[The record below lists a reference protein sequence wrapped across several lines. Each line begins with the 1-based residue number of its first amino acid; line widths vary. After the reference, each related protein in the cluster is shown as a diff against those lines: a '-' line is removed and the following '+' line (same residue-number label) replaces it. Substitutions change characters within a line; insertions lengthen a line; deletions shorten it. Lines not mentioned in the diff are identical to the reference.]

1 MLESAAYEEIAA
13 ILEEPN
19 IARKLAAA
27 ARLTARADTIGLEGR
42 DAGARAP
49 LSPRVP
55 ARPAEWQVGG
65 AFDQPARPST
75 SSPRGRYLLMHS
87 VANIELSAVEL
98 ALLTAAD
105 FDGFPVEYYR
115 DWLRVAGEEVL
126 HALEVQ
132 ERLREM
138 GGEFGDAPIH
148 RALWETASAY
158 PDPIERLGVVPR
170 ILEARGLDVSDRLR
184 TQLRSAGDSQS
195 ANLLELIYRDEIGHV
210 ATGSRWF
217 AWTCRAHGLDPE
229 DRFLE
234 LWRDFSRERGG
245 RPPILD
251 REGRL
256 AAGFSEREL
265 EGLSAPVSAGR

>member
-1 MLESAAYEEIAA
+1 VLESAAYEEIAA
-13 ILEEPN
+13 ILEEPD
-19 IARKLAAA
+19 IDRKLAAA
-27 ARLTARADTIGLEGR
+27 TRLTSRAEKVGLAGR
-42 DAGARAP
+42 DSAARAP
-49 LSPRVP
+49 LTARTP
-55 ARPAEWQVGG
+55 ARPAQWQVGG

-75 SSPRGRYLLMHS
+75 GSPEGRYRLMHS

-126 HALEVQ
+126 HARKVQ
-132 ERLREM
+132 ERLRQM
-138 GGEFGDAPIH
+138 GGEFGDRPIH
-148 RALWETASAY
+148 RSLWETASAY

-170 ILEARGLDVSDRLR
+170 ILEARGLDVSGRLR
-184 TQLRSAGDSQS
+184 TQLRSAGDSES

-229 DRFLE
+229 SRFLD
-234 LWRDFSRERGG
+234 LWRDFVRERGG
-245 RPPILD
+245 RPPNLD
-251 REGRL
+251 RAGRL

-265 EGLSAPVSAGR
+265 EGLSAAVR